1 MRRNSLVVW
10 SYSKQPSGHQVL
22 AYRNVMRCTWAVRK
36 TARPKNGGRLG
47 TQIRAKKSEARQSG
61 FTFFGPDLGSQDGPR
76 FGAVSGKS
84 IRKEHHYYLATA
96 LIRRNVKIEIQNMIS
111 IRWKLSGWKTCFRE
125 PENPIHPRI
134 FALSVHR
141 RWARPHMKH
150 KHWHDCNNETQLL
163 TADQYA
169 TAAHHM
175 FSATVT
181 SGKNPCHCNKPQE
194 AQQKLKT

>member
-1 MRRNSLVVW
+1 MNFKAASTERHGCTCVEIALW
-10 SYSKQPSGHQVL
+10 SGLTASSPQAIRYWRIATSCDANGRSVKQHGP
-22 AYRNVMRCTWAVRK
+22 K
-36 TARPKNGGRLG
+36 T
-47 TQIRAKKSEARQSG
+47 
-61 FTFFGPDLGSQDGPR
+61 
-76 FGAVSGKS
+76 GAVSGKS
-84 IRKEHHYYLATA
+84 IRKKHHYYLATA

-125 PENPIHPRI
+125 PENPNHPRI
-134 FALSVHR
+134 LVLLIHR
-141 RWARPHMKH
+141 RWARPNMKH

-163 TADQYA
+163 TADQYT